1 MSFHR
6 SGVVLTDEVASR
18 IMSNWAKAENKACKK
33 TWDQVFMRGGN
44 QAGEREK
51 RIAQAF
57 AILEKRAT
65 SSDVLSKELGVQK
78 HTINDYLRP
87 FVMEGKLEKRRYGNK
102 SMYSVVRK

>member
-6 SGVVLTDEVASR
+6 SGVVLNDDVASR
-18 IMSNWAKAENKACKK
+18 IMSNWAEAENKACKK
-33 TWDQVFMRGGN
+33 TWDHVFCRGDN
-44 QAGEREK
+44 KVGERER
-51 RIAQAF
+51 RIALAF

-78 HTINDYLRP
+78 HTISDYLRP
-87 FVMEGKLEKRRYGNK
+87 FVTEGKLEKRRYGNK